1 MSNNFYSDEP
11 LLDGGI
17 PHPDDD
23 RADGHRWDYVASDDE
38 AKGRGDGGAATGL
51 TTS

>member
-17 PHPDDD
+17 PPPTMTVPT
-23 RADGHRWDYVASDDE
+23 ATAGTMSPPTMMN
-38 AKGRGDGGAATGL
+38 GG
-51 TTS
+51 